1 MGLAHGPALGFE
13 GPAPRLD
20 AAELWLAAVMTS
32 IRTRL
37 TVALAVAALATAGCS
52 DDGTDTDTDA
62 DTAAASTE
70 TTAADDGTTT
80 TGAEAA
86 LAWSDLAERG
96 PHGVGSTTLD
106 LAGRRV
112 VVWYPA
118 EVGAGEGATASSF
131 DIASLLS
138 PELQAQIP
146 PEFRVGYPVAAE
158 EQAPADTEDGP
169 YPVVLFSHGFAGFP
183 EQSVELTTFLAS
195 WGFVVAAPDHVER
208 SLSGLLGTAAQGV
221 APSGDPAVLAATLD
235 LVEASADTDDAVLAG
250 LVDPERVAVVGHS
263 AGASAAYDLAAT
275 DPRIDAF
282 ASLSLGR
289 GRSDTLQ
296 PPPTVPGLVMLGE
309 ADGVIDP
316 ATTREVFATLA
327 LPRLLLELPGA
338 GHLVFSDLCLI
349 GADQGGLTGIVATIG
364 LEIPDDLLRLA
375 SDGCGDAYPR
385 VTDAFPA
392 IDATTLAFLRAT
404 FDPDDPAAA
413 LLESGPVDAGPGEA
427 NLTVER

>member
-1 MGLAHGPALGFE
+1 
-13 GPAPRLD
+13 
-20 AAELWLAAVMTS
+20 MTS

-37 TVALAVAALATAGCS
+37 VAALAVAALAAAGCS
-52 DDGTDTDTDA
+52 DDSDDTDTATDA
-62 DTAAASTE
+62 TATTTADAST
-70 TTAADDGTTT
+70 TTSA
-80 TGAEAA
+80 AEAP
-86 LAWSDLAERG
+86 LAWGDLAERG

-118 EVGAGEGATASSF
+118 EAGAGNGATASTF

-146 PEFRVGYPVAAE
+146 ADFRVGYPVAAE
-158 EQAPADTEDGP
+158 EGAAPATEDGP
-169 YPVVLFSHGFAGFP
+169 YPIVLFSHGFAGFP
-183 EQSVELTTFLAS
+183 EQSVDLTTSLAS

-221 APSGDPAVLAATLD
+221 TPSTDPEVLAATLD
-235 LVEASADTDDAVLAG
+235 LVVASAEADDTVLTG
-250 LVDPERVAVVGHS
+250 LVDPEQVAVVGHS
-263 AGASAAYDLAAT
+263 AGASAAYALAAA

-289 GRSDTLQ
+289 GGDDAIGAA
-296 PPPTVPGLVMLGE
+296 PTVPGLVMLGD
-309 ADGVIDP
+309 ADGIIDP
-316 ATTREVFATLA
+316 GTTREVFATLA
-327 LPRLLLELPGA
+327 TPRLLLELPGA

-349 GADQGGLTGIVATIG
+349 GAEQGGLTGIVATIG
-364 LEIPDDLLRLA
+364 LDIPENLLRLA
-375 SDGCGDAYPR
+375 SDGCGDAYPP